1 MASHPIVHIEIPAN
15 DTKAAGE
22 FYSKLF
28 DWKME
33 LDPQFDYLQ
42 FAPEGGPGGGFVK
55 IGDPQGMQLGPS
67 NLLVYVG
74 TDDIEG
80 TLRKAESLGA
90 KTILPK
96 TEIPMTGWFA
106 VFTDPSGVCSWQAGT
121 SGVVNAHAG
130 RLTRRSRSP
139 KLAPYAL
146 VNWE

>member
-1 MASHPIVHIEIPAN
+1 MASHPIVHVEIPAK

-42 FAPEGGPGGGFVK
+42 FAPEGGPGGGFVQV
-55 IGDPQGMQLGPS
+55 GEQGGMQYKPDS
-67 NLLVYVG
+67 LLVYIG

-80 TLRKAESLGA
+80 TLRKAESLGG

-96 TEIPMTGWFA
+96 TEIPQTGWFA
-106 VFTDPSGVCSWQAGT
+106 ILTDPTGNRIGLYT
-121 SGVVNAHAG
+121 SI
-130 RLTRRSRSP
+130 R
-139 KLAPYAL
+139 K
-146 VNWE
+146 